1 MKITYT
7 DVSPFIEAIKQ
18 AGRIIA
24 VAIVPL
30 LISQLTNN
38 SFDLR
43 TVAVTGTVALL
54 MAVDKYLHLEG
65 KLEKNESLTK
75 GLTRF

>member
-7 DVSPFIEAIKQ
+7 DVSPIIEAIKQ

-30 LISQLTNN
+30 LISQLQNN
-38 SFDLR
+38 SIDWK
-43 TVAVTGTVALL
+43 AIGVTGAIALL
-54 MAVDKYLHLEG
+54 MGIDKYLHLEG
-65 KLEKNESLTK
+65 KVTENESLTK

>member
-38 SFDLR
+38 TFDLR